1 MKLPSLI
8 IISLLLVITLQ
19 AKPKISKPTNSI
31 NRPIF
36 HFTPQYGWMN
46 DPNGLWFEKYEKDEN
61 EENEEKEE
69 NDEKGI
75 WHLYY
80 QYNPNGT
87 VWALPLFW
95 GHATSTDLITWEH
108 DEDVAVSPLDNESGA
123 YSGSAVVDENNTSG
137 FFGALNEK
145 QLPKSKRVVA
155 IWTFNDKDWIET
167 QYISFSLDGGSK
179 FKHYRMNPVIAMNSK
194 QFRDPQVIRYEDHWV
209 MSVAKSHQYKIQ
221 FYTSTNLKNWKVA
234 GAFSLYGYLGYQYEC
249 PNLAK
254 LKYKGTTDPWKSAVQ
269 KDYLWV
275 LFISINPGS
284 LQGGSSTQYFIG
296 NFDGENF
303 TPIKNYAAPID
314 YGKDFYALQIFFNSP
329 DKEGRI
335 YGIAWTSNWQYS
347 GNVPTDNWRSSM
359 SLVRRMTLDDFESAP
374 GTKIA
379 FIKSEPVT
387 SFNDGNLRY
396 GKLYSVE
403 STDKNFKLNPFYP
416 KHTIDISEQVNGA
429 VEFKLTFEVTDKQWT
444 KANPAHFY
452 LDFKGYLIPDEYL
465 RLGYEAEAGAFFVD
479 RGHTNVD
486 WVHDNPFFTDKL
498 SVHIQPK
505 EKSADGSVK
514 TYIVHG
520 FIDRN
525 IVELY
530 FNDGYQVS
538 TNTFFMT
545 GGNWIGSVDLT
556 LNKIDYDFTKNKY
569 YEPFTFDFKVRQVLG
584 TDGEKDKGFDTA

>member
-19 AKPKISKPTNSI
+19 AKPKITKPTNSL

-46 DPNGLWFEKYEKDEN
+46 DPNGLWHEIGEGEN
-61 EENEEKEE
+61 AE
-69 NDEKGI
+69 DI

-87 VWALPLFW
+87 VWALPLYW
-95 GHATSTDLITWEH
+95 GHATSKDLITWEH
-108 DEDVAVSPLDNESGA
+108 DEDVAVSPFNDKSGA
-123 YSGSAVVDENNTSG
+123 YSGSAVVDEDNTSG
-137 FFGALNEK
+137 FFGALNEA

-155 IWTFNDKDWIET
+155 IWTFNDENWIET
-167 QYISFSLDGGSK
+167 QCISFSLDGGSK

-194 QFRDPQVIRYEDHWV
+194 QFRDPQVIRYENEHWV

-254 LKYKGTTDPWKSAVQ
+254 MKYNGSTAPWSTSVQ
-269 KDYLWV
+269 DNAYLWV

-296 NFDGENF
+296 NFDGNNF
-303 TPIKNYAAPID
+303 TPIRNYAAPID
-314 YGKDFYALQIFFNSP
+314 YGKDFYALQIFFNSK
-329 DKEGRI
+329 DDSGDI

-359 SLVRRMTLDDFESAP
+359 SLVRRMTLADFESAP

-379 FIKSEPVT
+379 FIRSEPVT
-387 SFNDGNLRY
+387 SYKGGNLRY
-396 GKLYSVE
+396 GKLYSVK
-403 STDKNFKLNPFYP
+403 STDENFKLNPFYP

-429 VEFKLTFEVTDKQWT
+429 VEFKLTFNVTDGQWT
-444 KANPAHFY
+444 KPNPAHFY
-452 LDFKGYLIPDEYL
+452 LDFKGYIIPDEYL
-465 RLGYEAEAGAFFVD
+465 RLGYEGEAGAFFVD

-498 SVHIQPK
+498 SVHIQPQS
-505 EKSADGSVK
+505 KSGDTK
-514 TYIVHG
+514 TYKVHG

-530 FNDGYQVS
+530 FNEGYQVS

-545 GGNWIGSVDLT
+545 GGNWISSVDLT
-556 LNKIDYDFTKNKY
+556 LNKIDYDFTSHKY
-569 YEPFTFDFKVRQVLG
+569 YEPFTFDFKVRQVID
-584 TDGEKDKGFDTA
+584 TDGENDFDTA

>member
-8 IISLLLVITLQ
+8 IISSLLVITLQ
-19 AKPKISKPTNSI
+19 AKPPITTPVNSL

-36 HFTPQYGWMN
+36 HFTPPHGWMN
-46 DPNGLWFEKYEKDEN
+46 DPNGLWYDSEDDK
-61 EENEEKEE
+61 
-69 NDEKGI
+69 

-87 VWALPLFW
+87 VWALPLYW

-108 DEDVAVSPLDNESGA
+108 DDDVAVSPLDDESGA
-123 YSGSAVVDENNTSG
+123 YSGSAVVDEDNTSG
-137 FFGALNEK
+137 FFAANEALSSK
-145 QLPKSKRVVA
+145 KRVVA
-155 IWTFNDKDWIET
+155 IWTYNAADWIET
-167 QYISFSLDGGSK
+167 QYISYSLDGGSN
-179 FKHYRMNPVIAMNSK
+179 FKHYRMNPVVAMNSK
-194 QFRDPQVIRYEDHWV
+194 QFRDPQVIRYEDSYWV

-221 FYTSTNLKNWKVA
+221 FYKSTNLKNWKVTGSFA
-234 GAFSLYGYLGYQYEC
+234 LYGYLGYQYEC

-254 LKYKGTTDPWKSAVQ
+254 MKYNGATDPWSSAVQ
-269 KDYLWV
+269 DDGYLWV

-303 TPIKNYAAPID
+303 TPIRNYAAPID

-329 DKEGRI
+329 DTSGNI

-374 GTKIA
+374 NTNIA
-379 FIKSEPVT
+379 FIKSVPIT
-387 SFNDGNLRY
+387 SYNNGNLRY
-396 GKLYSVE
+396 GKLY
-403 STDKNFKLNPFYP
+403 TFKTGDASLNPFYP
-416 KHTIDISEQVNGA
+416 THTIDISDQINGA
-429 VEFKLTFEVTDKQWT
+429 VEFKLTFVVTSDTWT

-452 LDFKGYLIPDEYL
+452 LDFKGYLNSDEFL

-498 SVHIQPK
+498 SVNIQPQ
-505 EKSADGSVK
+505 SSSDSDK
-514 TYIVHG
+514 TYYVHG

-525 IVELY
+525 IVELF
-530 FNDGYQVS
+530 FNDGFQVS

-556 LNKIDYDFTKNKY
+556 LNKIAYDSTNHKY
-569 YEPFTFDFKVRQVLG
+569 FEPFSFDFQVRQVID
-584 TDGEKDKGFDTA
+584 TDGESDFDTE

>member
-19 AKPKISKPTNSI
+19 AKPKIEKPTNSL

-46 DPNGLWFEKYEKDEN
+46 DPNGLWHEIGEGEN
-61 EENEEKEE
+61 GE
-69 NDEKGI
+69 DI

-87 VWALPLFW
+87 VWALPLYW
-95 GHATSTDLITWEH
+95 GHATSKDLITWEH
-108 DEDVAVSPLDNESGA
+108 DEDVAVSPFNDKSGA
-123 YSGSAVVDENNTSG
+123 YSGSAVVDEDNTSG
-137 FFGALNEK
+137 FFGALNEA

-155 IWTFNDKDWIET
+155 IWTFNADDWIET
-167 QYISFSLDGGSK
+167 QCISFSLDGGSK

-194 QFRDPQVIRYEDHWV
+194 QFRDPQVIRYENEHWV

-254 LKYKGTTDPWKSAVQ
+254 MKYNGETEPWNGEAGKNNRF
-269 KDYLWV
+269 LWV

-284 LQGGSSTQYFIG
+284 LQGGSSTEYFIG
-296 NFDGENF
+296 NFDGNNF
-303 TPIKNYAAPID
+303 TPIRNYAAPID
-314 YGKDFYALQIFFNSP
+314 YGKDFYALQIFFNSK
-329 DKEGRI
+329 DDSGDI

-359 SLVRRMTLDDFESAP
+359 SLVRRMTLADFESAP

-387 SFNDGNLRY
+387 SYNGGNLRY
-396 GKLYSVE
+396 GKLYSVKTGDE
-403 STDKNFKLNPFYP
+403 NFKLNPFYP
-416 KHTIDISEQVNGA
+416 THTIDISQQENSGA
-429 VEFKLTFEVTDKQWT
+429 VEFKLTFNVTDGQWT
-444 KANPAHFY
+444 KPNPAHFY
-452 LDFKGYLIPDEYL
+452 LDFKGYMLPDEYL
-465 RLGYEAEAGAFFVD
+465 RLGYEGEAGAFFVD

-498 SVHIQPK
+498 SVHIQPQGT
-505 EKSADGSVK
+505 SGDIK
-514 TYIVHG
+514 TYFVHG

-530 FNDGYQVS
+530 FNDGYQVF

-545 GGNWIGSVDLT
+545 GGNWFGTVDLT
-556 LNKIDYDFTKNKY
+556 LNKIDYDFKSNKY
-569 YEPFTFDFKVRQVLG
+569 YEPFTFDFKVRQVIG
-584 TDGEKDKGFDTA
+584 TDGETDFDTE